1 MKRSHFMCL
10 ILCLLL
16 AFASASAQVLSFG
29 GVNVGTAA
37 AVQNLTYTFSAATTL
52 SAVNILTMGTPG
64 LDYKDGGSSTCT
76 AGTTY
81 GTTSANQSC
90 TVTVVFAPSAPGL
103 RSGAV
108 TLFAQRSTLPLMTW
122 YLSGTGQSGAVTI
135 DPGKQSTIATLA
147 SSGQGYGSAVDGA
160 GNVYVV
166 DYFNSQVIQLAA
178 GTFTP
183 STLVSS
189 GLSNPTAVA
198 LDGAGNLYICD
209 TGHSR
214 VVMVP
219 NEQGT
224 LNIADLSTVSTG
236 VLGSPR
242 RLATDGSGDLYIA
255 DAANGNVIEIPAGG
269 GTPITIASGLTKP
282 YGVAVDAAGN
292 VYVAGNN
299 SVAEYQPPFTG
310 TPIAMGNGF
319 NNPSSV
325 AVDASGAV
333 YVADTGN
340 AQIVRVAPGGASQA
354 SLITGLIAPQ
364 GVALDSADNVYITDS
379 GNIYEVN
386 RTQAAALVFAST
398 YVGSTSAPQTLTVS
412 NAGNQTLTVS
422 NLALTATFT
431 QTPSGGTDCS
441 SSTQLSSSAQCLIAV
456 ALAPTISGPLAGTF
470 TLADNALNNS
480 ASAQAVQLSGAG
492 LQVAQTITFPPIPT
506 QTYGGAAYALSAT
519 ATSGLP
525 VSYAV
530 TSGSA
535 TVSGNALMITGGG
548 SVTVQANQAGNAQYA
563 LATPVSQSFIVNP
576 ASQAITVT
584 QSAPSSAAYNSTFT
598 VVATASSGLP
608 VSFSS
613 SGVCT
618 NVGATFTMTNSTG
631 SCAVTASQP
640 GNGNYRA
647 APVIAETTTAA
658 KAAQT
663 VSITGVPA
671 STAYESTFTVV
682 ATSNSGITPTIT
694 ATGVCSMSGTTVTMT
709 SPTGTCTTTASWA
722 ANTDYLAASVKK
734 TSTAAKITPTVTLT
748 GVPATAPYQ
757 STFTVAAAS
766 NSGITPTI
774 TATGVCSMSG
784 TTVTM
789 TSPTGTCTTTASWA
803 ANTDYLAA
811 SVKETTT
818 TAKITPTVTLT
829 GVPATAPYQSTF
841 TVAAASNSGV
851 IPTLTVWGSC
861 SISAATVTMTSST
874 GKCTTTAKWA
884 ANNYYLAASVTRITT
899 AQMEASIISWATPV
913 PITYP
918 AALSTTQL
926 DATANVAG
934 KFVYSPAAGTVLT
947 VGSQTLSVQ
956 FTPTST
962 NCAPSTGSVTLTVKS
977 ALVITSPNNISFV
990 VSTNGSFTV
999 TTVGYP
1005 TPALSEIGS
1014 LPTGVTF
1021 TDNGDGTGTL
1031 QGTPASTASGVF
1043 TISFTAQN
1051 GASSSVQSFTLTVGQ
1066 VSAMA
1071 AARFLEQSSWGPTAA
1086 TIAQVQQVGFQT
1098 YLQQQFSAS
1107 VSTYPTP
1114 SSTDPLTFVQQQFF
1128 VNAIQGPDQLRQ
1140 RVSFA
1145 LSEIMVVSYVKGGLS
1160 PSAFSL
1166 WMNTLQNDSFGN
1178 FYNLLNDVTLSPVM
1192 GYYLDMGNNNGCTYC
1207 RPNENYA
1214 REVQQLFTIGLDEL
1228 NIDGTLQLDQN
1239 GNPIPTYT
1247 QNTVIGFSQVFTGWS
1262 YPPAPGQSAVFGKS
1276 AYFSGPML
1284 PYNANHSKGSKVLL
1298 NGTTLPAGGNIQA
1311 DLTSGLQNIFSHP
1324 NVAPF
1329 ICQQLIQKLVTSN
1342 PSPAYVSRVAQ
1353 VFNNDGNGIAGNM
1366 QAVVTAIL
1374 LDPEA
1379 RRGDD
1384 PAQVQPSDGHL
1395 REPLLHML
1403 TAMRAVNATTGGTNL
1418 NVYASGMLQQP
1429 FMAPD
1434 VFNFYPPNFQVP
1446 DTQLLGPE
1454 FDILD
1459 ASTAVARINFISNLI
1474 YKTVGPNTTIN
1485 ISPYVSAAGNVG
1497 NLLALV
1503 NTNIM
1508 HGQMPS
1514 DMYNTL
1520 FTTLSSPAFTNP
1532 TTAAEAALYLTLSSS
1547 QFQVEH

>member
-1 MKRSHFMCL
+1 MKRCHFICL

-52 SAVNILTMGTPG
+52 SAVNILTMGAPG
-64 LDYKDGGSSTCT
+64 LDYTDGGSSTCT
-76 AGTTY
+76 AGATY

-90 TVTVVFAPSAPGL
+90 TVTVAFAPSAPGL
-103 RSGAV
+103 RAGAV
-108 TLFAQRSTLPLMTW
+108 TLFAQGSTLPLMTR
-122 YLSGTGQSGAVTI
+122 YLNGTGQSGAVTI
-135 DPGKQSTIATLA
+135 DPGRQSTIATLA
-147 SSGQGYGSAVDGA
+147 SSGQGYGLAVDGA

-242 RLATDGSGDLYIA
+242 RLAMDGSGDLYIA
-255 DAANGNVIEIPAGG
+255 DAANGNVIETPAGG
-269 GTPITIASGLTKP
+269 GTPITIASGLTNP

-299 SVAEYQPPFTG
+299 LVAEYQPPFTG
-310 TPIAMGNGF
+310 TPIAVGSGF

-379 GNIYEVN
+379 GNVYKVN
-386 RTQAAALVFAST
+386 RTQASALVFAST

-422 NLALTATFT
+422 NLALTASFT
-431 QTPSGGTDCS
+431 QVPSGGTDCS

-456 ALAPTISGPLAGTF
+456 ALAPTISGPFAGTF

-535 TVSGNALMITGGG
+535 IVSGNALMITGGG

-631 SCAVTASQP
+631 SCTVTASQP

-663 VSITGVPA
+663 VSITGVPI

-682 ATSNSGITPTIT
+682 ATSNSGITPAIT
-694 ATGVCSMSGTTVTMT
+694 A
-709 SPTGTCTTTASWA
+709 
-722 ANTDYLAASVKK
+722 N
-734 TSTAAKITPTVTLT
+734 
-748 GVPATAPYQ
+748 
-757 STFTVAAAS
+757 
-766 NSGITPTI
+766 
-774 TATGVCSMSG
+774 GVCSMSG

-818 TAKITPTVTLT
+818 AVKITPTVTLT

-841 TVAAASNSGV
+841 TVAATSNSGV
-851 IPTLTVWGSC
+851 TPTLTLAGSC
-861 SISAATVTMTSST
+861 SISGATVTMTSGT
-874 GKCTTTAKWA
+874 GKCTTTASWA

-899 AQMEASIISWATPV
+899 AQKEASIVSWATPV

-918 AALSTTQL
+918 AALSATQL

-934 KFVYSPAAGTVLT
+934 KFAYSPAAGTVLT

-962 NCAPSTGSVTLTVKS
+962 NYAPSTGSVTLTVKS
-977 ALVITSPNNISFV
+977 ALVITSPNSTSFV
-990 VSTNGSFTV
+990 VGTNGSFTV

-1005 TPALSEIGS
+1005 TPALSETGS

-1021 TDNGDGTGTL
+1021 TDNGNGTGTL

-1051 GASSSVQSFTLTVGQ
+1051 GASSSVQSFMLTVGQ

-1071 AARFLEQSSWGPTAA
+1071 AARFLEQSSWGPTPA

-1098 YLQQQFSAS
+1098 YLQQQFSPP

-1145 LSEIMVVSYVKGGLS
+1145 LSEIMVVSYVKGGLG
-1160 PSAFSL
+1160 PPAFSL
-1166 WMNTLQNDSFGN
+1166 WMNTLQSDSFGN
-1178 FYNLLNDVTLSPVM
+1178 FYNLLNDVTLSPAM

-1311 DLTSGLQNIFSHP
+1311 DLTSGLQNIFGHP

-1329 ICQQLIQKLVTSN
+1329 ICQRLIQKLVTSN

-1418 NVYASGMLQQP
+1418 NVYASGMLQAP
-1429 FMAPD
+1429 FMSPD

-1446 DTQLLGPE
+1446 DTPLLGPE

-1532 TTAAEAALYLTLSSS
+1532 TIAAEAALYLTLSSS